1 MTSLSHDA
9 AFLQSAAQVLE
20 DYLLSEVLF
29 WPLQREKGAMLGGD
43 SDQLTPGNILLSLA
57 RLSKEDSAETSVK
70 AALQRIDEVNRQWKS
85 AWLNKCHKEW
95 EQRLR
100 LWLHYLD
107 DLQREDGQLLPAD
120 YSFHV
125 RQRVILDLLGSEIGD
140 LPLEKR
146 LRLQS
151 ADEALRS
158 LSQPGEF
165 IWQKGLQERFP
176 ASSFWYLYVKTA
188 KGISE

>member
-43 SDQLTPGNILLSLA
+43 SDQLTPGNLLLSLA
-57 RLSKEDSAETSVK
+57 RLSKEDLAEPSIQT
-70 AALQRIDEVNRQWKS
+70 ALQRIDEVRQRWKS
-85 AWLNKCHKEW
+85 AWLNKCRKEW

-100 LWLHYLD
+100 LWLHYVD
-107 DLQREDGQLLPAD
+107 DLQREDGRVLPAD

-125 RQRVILDLLGSEIGD
+125 RQRVILELLGKEIGD
-140 LPLEKR
+140 LPPEKR
-146 LRLQS
+146 LKLQS
-151 ADEALRS
+151 ADEVLRS

-176 ASSFWYLYVKTA
+176 ASSFWYLYMKTGR
-188 KGISE
+188 GISE